1 MRKTSKRV
9 KRPSYRKKRSMSKR
23 KYSTS
28 RRYRKHNKTNALA
41 KGTALAKGPTS
52 DNVNCCMCGK
62 EIVKINGLIPGQC
75 LRKNG
80 SVRAHRICEDCW
92 WDPVSGFAK
101 EGVNHSCPGCV
112 KGLPLNGPAHNQST
126 IFVDLTEDD

>member
-1 MRKTSKRV
+1 MRKTRRV

-23 KYSTS
+23 KHST
-28 RRYRKHNKTNALA
+28 RRYRKHRKINALA

-62 EIVKINGLIPGQC
+62 EINKMNGLIPSQC
-75 LRKNG
+75 LRTYGTN
-80 SVRAHRICEDCW
+80 RAHRICKECW
-92 WDPVSGFAK
+92 FNKFAV

-112 KGLPLNGPAHNQST
+112 KGLPLNGPAHKPST